1 MLAHLNIGSNRG
13 DRHALL
19 ARAVALIVE
28 RLRAQS
34 YRVSTPVESEP
45 WGFESEHPFLN
56 IGMDVRLDDMSPE
69 ALLDSL
75 QAIEKEISAMPHR
88 NSDGSYR
95 DREIDIDIILIDD
108 MHMDTLRLQLPHPRM
123 LERDFVMIPLREL
136 RGVAWTMPQTSGR
149 R

>member
-1 MLAHLNIGSNRG
+1 NIVSNRG
-13 DRHALL
+13 DRPALV

-28 RLRAQS
+28 RLQPKS
-34 YRVSTPVESEP
+34 CRVSTPVESEP
-45 WGFESEHPFLN
+45 WGFESEHAFLN
-56 IGMDVRLDDMSPE
+56 IGMDVQLDGMPPE
-69 ALLDSL
+69 ALLDCL

-108 MHMDTLRLQLPHPRM
+108 MRIDSPRLQVPHPRM

-136 RGVAWTMPQTSGR
+136 RGEAWTMPRLAEGL
-149 R
+149 